1 MKLIKNI
8 FYATCVAFLSIELL
22 TRIFIFLI
30 TFNNSIFLYG
40 INKTVYLNII
50 DLSEFKFA
58 VTSEKKNQ
66 KFLKVIN
73 NKDGKII
80 IWTFGGSTTAGFEP
94 NCGHSTSS
102 WPLELEKI
110 DSRIKVINFAKKGS
124 TSNYAIQQYFK
135 NRLIKE
141 KPQIILWANKINEE
155 FNARKIESN
164 KLSIIFLKFYKTLKS
179 NFVMFYLYDDL
190 VRKINTHIFKKIY
203 EYPETGLL
211 KFWNVAI
218 ENYNDNTKLAINLS
232 KKDKSEFYII
242 SVFAEYNFKIKKF
255 FRKKF
260 FDLWEDN
267 AKELSEK
274 YQIEYVDTEKLV
286 KGNLKYFDH
295 NKKYFCEEVGPNV
308 HQTVLGNQVTAKLI
322 YEYIFN

>member
-30 TFNNSIFLYG
+30 TFNNSIFL
-40 INKTVYLNII
+40 
-50 DLSEFKFA
+50 FA

-190 VRKINTHIFKKIY
+190 VRKINTQIV
-203 EYPETGLL
+203 T
-211 KFWNVAI
+211 KF
-218 ENYNDNTKLAINLS
+218 
-232 KKDKSEFYII
+232 
-242 SVFAEYNFKIKKF
+242 
-255 FRKKF
+255 
-260 FDLWEDN
+260 
-267 AKELSEK
+267 
-274 YQIEYVDTEKLV
+274 
-286 KGNLKYFDH
+286 G
-295 NKKYFCEEVGPNV
+295 
-308 HQTVLGNQVTAKLI
+308 TVL
-322 YEYIFN
+322 F